1 MFRTIAA
8 LDIVPG
14 SNINIE
20 QIIGNYECSA
30 LARSLFDASGL
41 PNHGGDRKWDLVNAV
56 CNSIDGAW
64 IDQWRDKLDAVVID
78 AMSAIFHLRKST
90 KYESFQML
98 SSSFINYI
106 AREASALS
114 TVIFSFDSY
123 CENSL
128 KALSRERR
136 RDDHLSVQYYV
147 IESTYISNAS
157 MKELLSHETAK
168 QWTNTVFGK
177 TGHKSI

>member
-1 MFRTIAA
+1 
-8 LDIVPG
+8 
-14 SNINIE
+14 
-20 QIIGNYECSA
+20 
-30 LARSLFDASGL
+30 
-41 PNHGGDRKWDLVNAV
+41 
-56 CNSIDGAW
+56 
-64 IDQWRDKLDAVVID
+64 
-78 AMSAIFHLRKST
+78 MSAIFHLRKST

-106 AREASALS
+106 VREASALS

-136 RDDHLSVQYYV
+136 KDDHLSVQYYV

-168 QWTNTVFGK
+168 QWTNTVFEK
-177 TGHKSI
+177 TSHKSI